1 MTAAAAAVVAERTR
15 RSAGEGRLPRGV
27 WARRRSAATEG
38 STARLRRRG
47 DSGLHPAAIG
57 KPGAMADR
65 PTDLRAGTWPATLK
79 RTTTQFAED
88 NLLQWAAALTFFA
101 VLALFPAML
110 TLLALLGVIGGPA
123 LEPLIENASKLA
135 PGRARDIILDGL
147 KAVRDSERAG
157 LALLVGLATALWTAS
172 AYVGAFIAA
181 ANVVWDVDEARP
193 IWKKLALRIALT
205 VGLLVLIAVAAIT
218 VVLTGPIAR
227 AVGSIIGVGDFAVG
241 VWQVAKWPFLAV
253 VVMTL
258 LAILYWASPN
268 VRHPGWRWVTPGS
281 VLALVVWIVASLG
294 LTLYVATFS
303 AYNDTYGSIGA
314 VLVFLVWLWLTN
326 IAILLGA
333 ELNAELERT
342 RAIEGGMRPADR
354 EPYLPPRDAGD

>member
-1 MTAAAAAVVAERTR
+1 
-15 RSAGEGRLPRGV
+15 
-27 WARRRSAATEG
+27 
-38 STARLRRRG
+38 
-47 DSGLHPAAIG
+47 
-57 KPGAMADR
+57 MADT
-65 PTDLRAGTWPATLK
+65 PTELRTGTWPATLK
-79 RTTTQFAED
+79 RTVTQFVED
-88 NLLQWAAALTFFA
+88 NLLQWAAALTFFT
-101 VLALFPAML
+101 VLSLFPAML
-110 TLLALLGVIGGPA
+110 TLVAVLGVIGGPA
-123 LEPLIENASKLA
+123 LEPLIDNASRLA
-135 PGRARDIILDGL
+135 PGAARDIILDGL
-147 KAVRDSERAG
+147 RAVRDSERAG
-157 LALLVGLATALWTAS
+157 PALVVGVVAALWTAS
-172 AYVGAFIAA
+172 AYVGAFIPA

-218 VVLTGPIAR
+218 VVLTGPIAEE
-227 AVGSIIGVGDFAVG
+227 AGSILGVGHAAVA
-241 VWQVAKWPFLAV
+241 VWQIAKWPFLAV

-281 VLALVVWIVASLG
+281 VLALALWIAASLG

-303 AYNDTYGSIGA
+303 RYDETYGSIGA

-342 RAIEGGMRPADR
+342 RAIESGMRPPDR
-354 EPYLPPRDAGD
+354 EPYLPRRDTGG